1 MNPRNAILTKRI
13 FCLVLATLFALA
25 SPRPADAAGQAPTFI
40 RDAEIEAIIAEYTAP
55 IFTAAGL
62 DPSAVRVYIVK
73 DDTINAFVA
82 GGMNIFVFTGLLLR
96 AERPAQLIGVI
107 AHETGHIRGG
117 HLARRDDALR
127 AATIEAIVACIL
139 GVGAA
144 AGTGQGAAAAACQLG
159 SHIGTMS
166 LLAFTRTQES
176 AADQAGLSFLDA
188 THQSARGML
197 EFFKILGK
205 QEALL
210 IGQQDPYWRTHPLTQ
225 ERIDAVGSHIS
236 RSPYSDVPERP
247 EFVAG
252 FKRIQAK
259 LRGYTEPMARV
270 LKRYPESDNSL
281 EARYARSI
289 AYAYA
294 PGQGNLK
301 KAVALADSLIAEF
314 PDDPYLQENK
324 AEILL
329 KSANQAKAAL
339 PYYQAAATALP
350 DSPMILMELAVAQLA
365 IEDPALTKKAI
376 SELEKVIRIEPR
388 NGAAWYQLSIAYGR
402 DGQLAMSALALAERA
417 AASSAPRA
425 CREAKDQAGRAM
437 QGLAE
442 GSPAWLRAQDIYN
455 GARCDED

>member
-13 FCLVLATLFALA
+13 FSLVLATLFAFT
-25 SPRPADAAGQAPTFI
+25 SPRPADAAGQAPIFI
-40 RDAEIEAIIAEYTAP
+40 RDAETEAIIAEYTAP

-62 DPSAVRVYIVK
+62 DPSAVRVYIVQ

-117 HLARRDDALR
+117 HLARRDEALR

-144 AGTGQGAAAAACQLG
+144 AGSGQGGAAAACQLG

-176 AADQAGLSFLDA
+176 AADQAGLSFLDD

-225 ERIDAVGSHIS
+225 ERIEAVNSHIA
-236 RSPYSDVPERP
+236 RSPYSDVPDRP
-247 EFVAG
+247 EFVVG
-252 FKRIQAK
+252 FRRIQAK
-259 LRGYTEPMARV
+259 LRGYTQPLARV
-270 LKRYPESDNSL
+270 LQRYPESDTSL

-289 AYAYA
+289 AYAR
-294 PGQGNLK
+294 PGQANLK
-301 KAVALADSLIAEF
+301 KAIALADSLIAES
-314 PDDPYLQENK
+314 PDDPYFQENK

-339 PYYQAAATALP
+339 PYYEAAATALP
-350 DSPMILMELAVAQLA
+350 DSPNILMELAMAQIA
-365 IEDPALTKKAI
+365 IDDPALLKKAI

-388 NGAAWYQLSIAYGR
+388 NGSAWYQLSIAYGK
-402 DGQLAMSALALAERA
+402 DGQLPMAALALAERA
-417 AASSAPRA
+417 AASSSPRA
-425 CREAKDQAGRAM
+425 CKESRDQAQRAM
-437 QGLAE
+437 QGLPE
-442 GSPAWLRAQDIYN
+442 GSPAWLRAQDIHN